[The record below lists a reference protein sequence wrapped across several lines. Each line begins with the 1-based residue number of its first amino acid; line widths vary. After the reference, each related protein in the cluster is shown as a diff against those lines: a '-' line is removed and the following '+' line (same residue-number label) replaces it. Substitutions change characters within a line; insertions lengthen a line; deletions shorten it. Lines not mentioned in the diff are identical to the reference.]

1 VAVFNI
7 VVLSVLLSLPVPAA
21 KTVEK
26 AFLQN
31 SPEILRGILTA
42 RGDIPVSLPD
52 PLSLADQL
60 SPDQVYFVFAQI
72 FSVYKTSE
80 FFSDRHLFTVTG
92 KSGGI
97 LTARWSFQNER
108 TGNLYPFRVF
118 IYLMPESPGRRG
130 GPPAPGES
138 LKIVEI
144 RAERL

>member
-1 VAVFNI
+1 MTVFNI
-7 VVLSVLLSLPVPAA
+7 AVLSVLLSLPVPAA

-31 SPEILRGILTA
+31 SPDILRELLTA
-42 RGDIPVSLPD
+42 QGDIPVSLPD

-60 SPDQVYFVFAQI
+60 SPDQVYFIFAQI

-80 FFSDRHLFTVTG
+80 FFADSRLFMVPG
-92 KSGGI
+92 KPGGI

-118 IYLMPESPGRRG
+118 IYLMPESLARHGGSPG
-130 GPPAPGES
+130 PETS

>member
-7 VVLSVLLSLPVPAA
+7 FVLSVLLSFPLPAA

-31 SPEILRGILTA
+31 SPEILRELLTS
-42 RGDIPVSLPD
+42 RGDIPLSLPD

-60 SPDQVYFVFAQI
+60 SPDQVYFIFAQI

-80 FFSDRHLFTVTG
+80 FFADPRLFLVPG
-92 KSGGI
+92 RAGGI
-97 LTARWSFQNER
+97 LTARWSFQNEK
-108 TGNLYPFRVF
+108 TGNLYPFRLF
-118 IYLMPESPGRRG
+118 IYMMPETSPRRDG
-130 GPPAPGES
+130 APGPGGS
-138 LKIVEI
+138 LRIVEI